1 MNEMYLM
8 PDGDDDDN
16 DDDDIIV
23 DDDNPHGTPTT
34 KD

>member
-1 MNEMYLM
+1 MNDMYLM

-16 DDDDIIV
+16 DDEIIV